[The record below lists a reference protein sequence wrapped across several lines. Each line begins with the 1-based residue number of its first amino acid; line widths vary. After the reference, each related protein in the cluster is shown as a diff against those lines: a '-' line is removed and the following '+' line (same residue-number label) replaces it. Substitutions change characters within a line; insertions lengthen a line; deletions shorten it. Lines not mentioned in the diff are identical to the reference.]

1 MEAPERPAE
10 KVLTIGEYLIDRL
23 RVLGVRHVF
32 GIPGDYVLGF
42 YDQLVASELKVI
54 TTCDEQGA
62 GFAADAYARIRGLG
76 VVCVTYCVGGL
87 KVANATAGAF
97 AEKSPVVVISGAPG
111 IKERE
116 RNPLLH
122 HKVREF
128 DTQRKVFEQLTVAS
142 TVLSDPQ
149 TAFQE
154 IDRVLHAALRYKR
167 PVYIELPRDMV
178 TRFGIKHH
186 APVPIHETS
195 DPAALA
201 EALGEA
207 VEMINRAQQPVILAD
222 VEVHRFGLQ
231 ELVLALIEKANI
243 PFASTILGKSVM
255 SEQHPLCLGVY
266 EGAMGRDDVRAYVE
280 SSDCVIM
287 LGTFMTD
294 INLGIYTARLDPA
307 RSISATSEKLS
318 IRYHALE
325 EVRFKD
331 FLRGLVA
338 ADLKRREPGQH
349 PHPAEEPEFTVEPGA
364 KLTVKRVFQR
374 LNAFLSDETI
384 VVVDIGDAL
393 FGATDLFIHRRTEFL
408 GPAYYASMGF
418 AVPAAI
424 GAQLANPAL
433 RPLVIVGD
441 GAFQM
446 TGMEIAT
453 AVRYNLNPIVVVL
466 NNAGYGTERH
476 IHNGPYNDILPWE
489 YSRIPEVL
497 GSGHGFVARTEDQ
510 LDEALRAAEAD
521 TTRLSVVDV
530 RLDPMDR
537 SPALERLAERLSKK
551 I

>member
-1 MEAPERPAE
+1 M
-10 KVLTIGEYLIDRL
+10 
-23 RVLGVRHVF
+23 
-32 GIPGDYVLGF
+32 
-42 YDQLVASELKVI
+42 
-54 TTCDEQGA
+54 
-62 GFAADAYARIRGLG
+62 
-76 VVCVTYCVGGL
+76 TYCVGGL
-87 KVANATAGAF
+87 KVANSTAGAF

-111 IKERE
+111 MKERE

-142 TVLSDPQ
+142 AVLSDPQ

-154 IDRVLHAALRYKR
+154 IDRVLHAVLRYKR

-178 TRFGIKHH
+178 ARLGIKHH
-186 APVPIHETS
+186 SPAQLHETS

-201 EALGEA
+201 EAIGEA
-207 VEMINRAQQPVILAD
+207 VAMINAARQPVILAD

-231 ELVLALIEKANI
+231 ELLLELIEKANI

-266 EGAMGRDDVRAYVE
+266 EGAMGRDDVRVYVE

-318 IRYHALE
+318 IRYHSFE
-325 EVRFKD
+325 DVRFKD
-331 FLRGLVA
+331 FMRGLIA
-338 ADLKRREPGQH
+338 ADLRRRDCNAH
-349 PHPAEEPEFTVEPGA
+349 PRPEEEPEFRVEPRA
-364 KLTVKRVFQR
+364 KLTVKRLFQR
-374 LNAFLSDETI
+374 LDAFLSDETI
-384 VVVDIGDAL
+384 VVVDVGDAL
-393 FGATDLFIHRRTEFL
+393 FGAADLFIRRRTEFL

-424 GAQLANPAL
+424 GAQLANPSL

-453 AVRYNLNPIVVVL
+453 ALRLNLNPIILVL

-489 YSRIPEVL
+489 YSKIPEVIGG
-497 GSGHGFVARTEDQ
+497 GSGFVARTEDE
-510 LDEALRAAEAD
+510 LDSALLAAKAD
-521 TTRLSVVDV
+521 SAHLNIIDA

>member
-1 MEAPERPAE
+1 MLASESSA
-10 KVLTIGEYLIDRL
+10 KTGQTIGDYLISRL
-23 RVLGVRHVF
+23 HALGVRHVF

-42 YDQLVASELKVI
+42 YDQLVASELKVV

-87 KVANATAGAF
+87 KVANSTAGAF

-111 IKERE
+111 MKERE

-142 TVLSDPQ
+142 AVLSDPQ

-154 IDRVLHAALRYKR
+154 IDRVLHAVLRFKR

-178 TRFGIKHH
+178 ARLGIKHH
-186 APVPIHETS
+186 SPAQLHETS

-201 EALGEA
+201 EAIGEA
-207 VEMINRAQQPVILAD
+207 VAMINAARQPVILAD

-231 ELVLALIEKANI
+231 ELLLELIEKANI

-318 IRYHALE
+318 IRYHSFE
-325 EVRFKD
+325 DVRFKD
-331 FLRGLVA
+331 FMRGLIA
-338 ADLKRREPGQH
+338 ADLRRRDCNAH
-349 PHPAEEPEFTVEPGA
+349 PRPEEEPEFRVEPRA
-364 KLTVKRVFQR
+364 KLTVKRLFQR
-374 LNAFLSDETI
+374 LDAFLSDETI
-384 VVVDIGDAL
+384 VVVDVGDAL
-393 FGATDLFIHRRTEFL
+393 FGAADLFIRRRTEFL

-424 GAQLANPAL
+424 GAQLANPSL

-453 AVRYNLNPIVVVL
+453 ALRLNLNPIILVL

-489 YSRIPEVL
+489 YSKIPEVIGG
-497 GSGHGFVARTEDQ
+497 GSGFVARTEDE
-510 LDEALRAAEAD
+510 LDSALLAAKANSAHLNIID
-521 TTRLSVVDV
+521 A

>member
-1 MEAPERPAE
+1 
-10 KVLTIGEYLIDRL
+10 
-23 RVLGVRHVF
+23 
-32 GIPGDYVLGF
+32 
-42 YDQLVASELKVI
+42 
-54 TTCDEQGA
+54 
-62 GFAADAYARIRGLG
+62 
-76 VVCVTYCVGGL
+76 
-87 KVANATAGAF
+87 
-97 AEKSPVVVISGAPG
+97 
-111 IKERE
+111 
-116 RNPLLH
+116 
-122 HKVREF
+122 
-128 DTQRKVFEQLTVAS
+128 
-142 TVLSDPQ
+142 
-149 TAFQE
+149 
-154 IDRVLHAALRYKR
+154 
-167 PVYIELPRDMV
+167 
-178 TRFGIKHH
+178 
-186 APVPIHETS
+186 
-195 DPAALA
+195 
-201 EALGEA
+201 
-207 VEMINRAQQPVILAD
+207 
-222 VEVHRFGLQ
+222 
-231 ELVLALIEKANI
+231 LIEKANI

-318 IRYHALE
+318 IRYHAFE

-338 ADLKRREPGQH
+338 ADVKRREPGQH
-349 PHPAEEPEFTVEPGA
+349 PHPEEAPEFSVEPGA

-453 AVRYNLNPIVVVL
+453 AVRNNLNPIVVVL

-489 YSRIPEVL
+489 YSRLPEVL

-510 LDEALRAAEAD
+510 LDEALRAAKAD
-521 TTRLSVVDV
+521 TTRLSVIDV

>member
-1 MEAPERPAE
+1 MLVSENSAEAGQ
-10 KVLTIGEYLIDRL
+10 TIGDYLISRL
-23 RVLGVRHVF
+23 HALGVGHVF

-42 YDQLVASELKVI
+42 YDQLVASELMVV

-87 KVANATAGAF
+87 KVANSTAGAF

-111 IKERE
+111 MKERE
-116 RNPLLH
+116 KNPLLH

-142 TVLSDPQ
+142 AVLSDPQ

-154 IDRVLHAALRYKR
+154 IDRVLHAVLRYKR

-178 TRFGIKHH
+178 ARLGIKHH
-186 APVPIHETS
+186 SPAQFHETS

-207 VEMINRAQQPVILAD
+207 VAMINAARQPVILAD

-231 ELVLALIEKANI
+231 ELLLELIEKANI

-318 IRYHALE
+318 IRYHTFE
-325 EVRFKD
+325 DVRFKD
-331 FLRGLVA
+331 FMRGLIA
-338 ADLKRREPGQH
+338 ADLRRRDSNTH
-349 PHPAEEPEFTVEPGA
+349 PHPEEEPEFHVEPRA
-364 KLTVKRVFQR
+364 KLTVKRLFQR
-374 LNAFLSDETI
+374 LDAFLSDETI
-384 VVVDIGDAL
+384 VVVDVGDAL
-393 FGATDLFIHRRTEFL
+393 FGAADLFIHRRTEFL

-424 GAQLANPAL
+424 GAQLANPSL

-446 TGMEIAT
+446 TGLEIAT
-453 AVRYNLNPIVVVL
+453 ALRLRLNPIILVL

-489 YSRIPEVL
+489 YSKIPEVI
-497 GSGHGFVARTEDQ
+497 GGGRGFVARTEDE
-510 LDEALRAAEAD
+510 LDSALLAAKAD
-521 TTRLSVVDV
+521 SAHINIIDA